1 MFMILWL
8 LILSSILSS
17 ARLYF
22 GRGALMAKA
31 LGTTPEEEHRPGLA
45 PLARGRDK
53 FIINHRIDA
62 DVQLICRSANKGTSW
77 TAIHRYRTSGG
88 DRVDQGLPSTRF

>member
-1 MFMILWL
+1 MLMLSTH
-8 LILSSILSS
+8 LILYSVHSS

-45 PLARGRDK
+45 PLARVCGY
-53 FIINHRIDA
+53 FIIN
-62 DVQLICRSANKGTSW
+62 
-77 TAIHRYRTSGG
+77 RTIEAQIS
-88 DRVDQGLPSTRF
+88 LSFSK